1 MVLFFASIGISRQ
14 KDGMTYLE
22 VDYQG
27 NSNLLKKAL
36 KDEVEVFQYI
46 SAIKGEKLRHLT
58 IFEAK
63 EKFVDELKSSS
74 INYCIIRPNGFFL
87 DMMHFLKMVKA
98 GRIYLFGNEKMKLN
112 PIHGED
118 LAKVCID
125 KILAGI
131 KEETVGGIDI
141 LTQNELA

>member
-1 MVLFFASIGISRQ
+1 
-14 KDGMTYLE
+14 MTYLK

-27 NSNLLKKAL
+27 SSNLLKEAL
-36 KDEVEVFQYI
+36 NDEVEVFQYI
-46 SAIKGEKLRHLT
+46 FAINGEKLRHLT

-63 EKFVDELKSSS
+63 EKFVDELKNSG
-74 INYCIIRPNGFFL
+74 INYCIIRPNRFFS
-87 DMMHFLKMVKA
+87 DMMDFLNMAKA
-98 GRIYLFGNEKMKLN
+98 DRIYLFGNGNMKLN

-118 LAKVCID
+118 LAKVCVD
-125 KILAGI
+125 KILAEI